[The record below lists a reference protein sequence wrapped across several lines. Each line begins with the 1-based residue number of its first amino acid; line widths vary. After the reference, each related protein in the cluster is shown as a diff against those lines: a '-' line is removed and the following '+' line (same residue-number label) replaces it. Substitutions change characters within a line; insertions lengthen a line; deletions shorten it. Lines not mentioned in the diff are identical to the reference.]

1 MNKLSLGMFELGSNV
16 EVDFAE
22 FFSLIKG
29 MAIKSAADWGDGRF
43 EIGLSGGL
51 MLRVFASAA
60 GLHLNVISTVNRDE
74 ISPLIVSF
82 PAETDRPTA
91 GDLERRLYGLR
102 QLYAII
108 YLLSR
113 NDPRLSEL
121 ERHDANDLQFDIESI
136 LDPSEKLYVES
147 FAPGSWISTV
157 WTKTKEAKAA
167 LTLLAATVYREG
179 RENMLRRLRAET
191 RIKEVEAEKREFELF
206 TQKLDYLRKVAKK
219 SPKLQVIVEARMEAA
234 LIVLLD
240 SPDGGFRV
248 AEVKSE
254 LTGVPLSDA
263 EPPER
268 PRGPSM

>member
-1 MNKLSLGMFELGSNV
+1 MTKLSLGMFELGSNI
-16 EVDFAE
+16 EVDFDE

-29 MAIKSAADWGDGRF
+29 MSIKSAADWGNGRF

-51 MLRVFASAA
+51 MLRVFTAAA
-60 GLHLNVISTVNRDE
+60 GLHLNVISTVNPDE

-82 PAETDRPTA
+82 PSETDRPSA
-91 GDLERRLYGLR
+91 SDLERRLYGLR

-121 ERHDANDLQFDIESI
+121 EKHDADDWEFDIEGI
-136 LDPSEKLYVES
+136 LDSSEKLYIES

-191 RIKEVEAEKREFELF
+191 RIKEVEAEKKEFELF
-206 TQKLDYLRKVAKK
+206 TQKLDYLRKVAKQ
-219 SPKLQVIVEARMEAA
+219 SPKLQAIVEARIETA
-234 LIVLLD
+234 LVGLLD
-240 SPDGGFRV
+240 APDGSFHV
-248 AEVKSE
+248 AEVRSE
-254 LTGVPLSDA
+254 LTGEQQSD
-263 EPPER
+263 PESHNK
-268 PRGPSM
+268 PSGPST